1 MIQRPQSIFLLIVI
15 IAEIIVCTGL
25 PIWAKTGTQGQSV
38 QLFITQWTQTLN
50 GKTVN
55 VHGNYILFAIVVA
68 SAILS
73 LGILFS
79 FKNRIK
85 QMTLGLINSLLI
97 AITMGYIFYIIFK
110 EAIPLFD
117 PTVNGQYDLGFY
129 ALVVALLA
137 NMIANRLI
145 RKDEMLVQS
154 SNRMR

>member
-15 IAEIIVCTGL
+15 IAEILVCTGF
-25 PIWAKTGTQGQSV
+25 PIWAKTGTQGQLV
-38 QLFITQWTQTLN
+38 ELFITQWTQSLN
-50 GKTVN
+50 GKEVASQ
-55 VHGNYILFAIVVA
+55 GNYLLLIIVLA

-79 FKNRIK
+79 YKNRIQ
-85 QMTLGLINSLLI
+85 QMTLGLINSVLI
-97 AITMGYIFYIIFK
+97 AITMGYTFYIIFK
-110 EAIPLFD
+110 ETIPLFD
-117 PTVNGQYDLGFY
+117 PTLNGQYEMGFY

>member
-15 IAEIIVCTGL
+15 IAEILVCTGL
-25 PIWAKTGTQGQSV
+25 PIWAKEGAQGQSI
-38 QLFITQWTQTLN
+38 QLFITQWTQSLN
-50 GKTVN
+50 GKEVASQT
-55 VHGNYILFAIVVA
+55 HYILLGIVIA
-68 SAILS
+68 SIVLS

-85 QMTLGLINSLLI
+85 QMTLGLINSVLI
-97 AITMGYIFYIIFK
+97 AITMGYTFYIIFK
-110 EAIPLFD
+110 QTIPLFD
-117 PTVNGQYDLGFY
+117 PTVNGNYDLGFY
-129 ALVVALLA
+129 ALVAALLA